1 MFKNNVYF
9 ILLSCTYGFLWSFFV
24 NKSALITDVSRGE
37 IERTYPKRNGTIMSN
52 KVTHKVSNLRKIAGQ
67 WSANIQ
73 NEERDAYQQW
83 ASLFDITKSSNYIF
97 VLLLLYFFGSFY
109 ILIYK

>member
-24 NKSALITDVSRGE
+24 NKSELITDVSRGE

-73 NEERDAYQQW
+73 NEERCLSTVGI
-83 ASLFDITKSSNYIF
+83 SL
-97 VLLLLYFFGSFY
+97 
-109 ILIYK
+109 

>member
-1 MFKNNVYF
+1 MY
-9 ILLSCTYGFLWSFFV
+9 LWFSLVFFV
-24 NKSALITDVSRGE
+24 NKSVLITDVSNGE

-73 NEERDAYQQW
+73 NEERCLSTVGI
-83 ASLFDITKSSNYIF
+83 SL
-97 VLLLLYFFGSFY
+97 
-109 ILIYK
+109 

>member
-1 MFKNNVYF
+1 M
-9 ILLSCTYGFLWSFFV
+9 
-24 NKSALITDVSRGE
+24 
-37 IERTYPKRNGTIMSN
+37 
-52 KVTHKVSNLRKIAGQ
+52 HKVSNLRKLAGQ
-67 WSANIQ
+67 WPANKIK
-73 NEERDAYQQW
+73 RDAYQQW